1 MNFLNSQSK
10 SHFWILKLL
19 VKLLFLLIFL
29 FFFVHFVLLNYK
41 FSRSLLHSTHQTSYI
56 LILHFCFHIFVL
68 FFIILL
74 FTTVFIIFISHY
86 KQHHLLFQIF
96 LFCNFAYSCC
106 LRLHFKKTSY
116 VFILTWFPLYTAF
129 IIFVSDKFLKL
140 YLCFRICRWTLKN
153 TLHNYALNIQ
163 KRKWR
168 NFE

>member
-1 MNFLNSQSK
+1 MFYFFWIFYCQYRGSMNFLNSQSK

-41 FSRSLLHSTHQTSYI
+41 FSRSLLQSTHQTSYI

-74 FTTVFIIFISHY
+74 FTTIFIIFSSHY

-106 LRLHFKKTSY
+106 LRLHFKKPVMYS
-116 VFILTWFPLYTAF
+116 FWLDSLY
-129 IIFVSDKFLKL
+129 
-140 YLCFRICRWTLKN
+140 
-153 TLHNYALNIQ
+153 IQ
-163 KRKWR
+163 LS
-168 NFE
+168 